1 MIHGG
6 NPGLWGTLLQT
17 GKDQTLKKL
26 IMTMLVVAVVAA
38 GLWYSFR
45 DAGPETSSYR
55 FVTVERGDL
64 ESVVSTTGRLEA
76 VTTVEVGTQVS
87 GIISEIFVDFN
98 DAVRR
103 GQVIARLDTT
113 LLVIAV
119 RDSEANLERNE
130 AQLRQAQREY
140 ERIEGLYQ
148 KEIVAE
154 NEFNS
159 AQYDLEVARASVKS
173 AQVALEKAQQNL
185 AYATVYAPISG
196 TVIER
201 NVDVG
206 QTVASSL
213 STPQLFLIADDLA
226 KMQIL
231 ASVDESDIGRIE
243 EGQVGRFTVQAYP
256 DDTFEGMVR
265 QVRLQSSMEE
275 NVVNYT
281 VVVDV
286 DNPDGTLLPGMT
298 ATVDF
303 LVETVSDVLKVPNA
317 ALRFRATEAMF
328 AEVRERMQA
337 RRESRQGGGEGGQ
350 RGAGRPLGEGMD
362 EGGRM
367 PGGGRPDGMGGGR
380 PGGGMPGGGMGGG
393 RMGGMFSGGQMPD
406 GMGLLWYLDEEGNL
420 SMSPVR
426 TGISD
431 GQSTRIIG
439 RRVEE
444 GLQIIAGVTK
454 SEVSSGF
461 TNPFQS
467 TNQQSGRRGPPRGG
481 F

>member
-1 MIHGG
+1 MKKFITIVFVLAIIGATAWYFLRDTGG
-6 NPGLWGTLLQT
+6 E
-17 GKDQTLKKL
+17 
-26 IMTMLVVAVVAA
+26 V
-38 GLWYSFR
+38 
-45 DAGPETSSYR
+45 SSYR
-55 FVTVERGDL
+55 FVTLERGDL
-64 ESVVSTTGRLEA
+64 ESVVSTTGTLEA

-98 DAVRR
+98 DTVRK
-103 GQVIARLDTT
+103 GQVIARLDPT
-113 LLVIAV
+113 LLVSAV

-130 AQLRQAQREY
+130 AQLRQAEREY
-140 ERIEGLYQ
+140 ARIEGLFE

-159 AQYDLEVARASVKS
+159 AQYDLEVAQASVKS
-173 AQVALEKAQQNL
+173 ARVALEKAQQNL

-231 ASVDESDIGRIE
+231 ASVDESDIGKIR

-256 DDTFEGMVR
+256 DDSFEGIVR

-286 DNPDGTLLPGMT
+286 ENPGGTLLPGMT

-317 ALRFRATEAMF
+317 ALRFRATEEMF
-328 AEVRERMQA
+328 AEARERMQG
-337 RRESRQGGGEGGQ
+337 RREARQGGDEGGPRGEGEGRQRGEGMGEGG
-350 RGAGRPLGEGMD
+350 RV
-362 EGGRM
+362 
-367 PGGGRPDGMGGGR
+367 

-393 RMGGMFSGGQMPD
+393 RMGEMFSGGQMPD

-431 GQSTRIIG
+431 GQSTEIIG

-444 GLQIIAGVTK
+444 GMQIIAGVTK
-454 SEVSSGF
+454 SEASSGF

-467 TNQQSGRRGPPRGG
+467 QNQQPGRGGPPRGG

>member
-1 MIHGG
+1 MKKFITIVFVLAIIGVAGWYFLQDTGG
-6 NPGLWGTLLQT
+6 EVST
-17 GKDQTLKKL
+17 
-26 IMTMLVVAVVAA
+26 
-38 GLWYSFR
+38 
-45 DAGPETSSYR
+45 YR

-64 ESVVSTTGRLEA
+64 ESVVSTTGTLEA

-98 DAVRR
+98 DTVRK

-113 LLVIAV
+113 LLESAV

-140 ERIEGLYQ
+140 ARIEGLYE

-173 AQVALEKAQQNL
+173 ARVALEKARQNL

-231 ASVDESDIGRIE
+231 ASVDESDIGKIK

-256 DDTFEGMVR
+256 DDSFEGMVR

-286 DNPDGTLLPGMT
+286 ENPDGTLLPGMT

-317 ALRFRATEAMF
+317 ALRFRATEEMF
-328 AEVRERMQA
+328 AEARERMQA
-337 RRESRQGGGEGGQ
+337 RREARQGGGEGRQ
-350 RGAGRPLGEGMD
+350 RPE
-362 EGGRM
+362 
-367 PGGGRPDGMGGGR
+367 GMGGGR
-380 PGGGMPGGGMGGG
+380 PEGGRPEGGRPGGGMGGG
-393 RMGGMFSGGQMPD
+393 RMGEMFSGGQMPD
-406 GMGLLWYLDEEGNL
+406 GMALLWYLDEEG
-420 SMSPVR
+420 
-426 TGISD
+426 ISLHVPGAHRD
-431 GQSTRIIG
+431 Q
-439 RRVEE
+439 
-444 GLQIIAGVTK
+444 
-454 SEVSSGF
+454 
-461 TNPFQS
+461 
-467 TNQQSGRRGPPRGG
+467 
-481 F
+481 